1 MRAKGPGSGQMT
13 LFARLDALPAL
24 SAEER
29 LLLDSVRALAEGEI
43 APRAAAYDRSSE
55 FPWDNIRAING
66 LGLNAMFVPEAY
78 GGAGLSYAA
87 YLACVREISKACAST
102 GIIWATNFHAT
113 KPLIDFGT
121 EEQKQRLLPR
131 VAEGAI
137 GALAITEPDAGSDAT
152 HMTTRF
158 TPEGD
163 DTVAVSGGKTFISN
177 GDVADL
183 YLVFGK
189 WAGIADARQAISA
202 LIIEKGTPGLT
213 VLRKED
219 KLGHRAASTAALAF
233 EDCRVPRA
241 NLLSEPGDGLSLL
254 LAALNKSRPSVAAH
268 ALGIARAA
276 FEDAV
281 AYINERR
288 QSGRRIIEFQ
298 GIQFL
303 LADLATDLAMCEAW
317 LWHVADLIDSGLADI
332 AIEASMLK
340 MRASDL
346 AMRIATEAVQLHG
359 GYGYIKDTRVE
370 RLMRDAKIT
379 QIWEGTNQIHRQL
392 IGRSFIARR

>member
-1 MRAKGPGSGQMT
+1 MRPVFS
-13 LFARLDALPAL
+13 RLDALPPL

-29 LLLDSVRALAEGEI
+29 QLQDSVKALCRAEI
-43 APRAAAYDRSSE
+43 APRAADYDRTAE
-55 FPWDNIRAING
+55 FPWENVRAINA

-87 YLACVREISKACAST
+87 YLACVREISAACAST

-113 KPLIDFGT
+113 KPLIDFGG
-121 EEQKQRLLPR
+121 EEQKRRLLPR
-131 VAEGAI
+131 VAKGALA
-137 GALAITEPDAGSDAT
+137 ALAITEPAAGSDAT

-158 TPEGD
+158 TPKGD
-163 DTVAVSGGKTFISN
+163 DIFVSGGKTFITN
-177 GDVADL
+177 GDVANF

-189 WAGIADARQAISA
+189 WAAVDDDRKAISA
-202 LIIEKGTPGLT
+202 LIVEKGAPGLA

-219 KLGHRAASTAALAF
+219 KLGHRASSTAALAF
-233 EDCRVPRA
+233 EEMRVPRA
-241 NLLSEPGDGLSLL
+241 NLLRGPGEGLPLL

-288 QSGRRIIEFQ
+288 QSGRRIVEFQ

-303 LADLATDLAMCEAW
+303 LADLATELAMCEAW
-317 LWHVADLIDSGLADI
+317 LWHVARLIDAGESEI
-332 AIEASMLK
+332 AVEASMLK
-340 MRASDL
+340 LSASDL

-359 GYGYIKDTRVE
+359 GYGYIKEYRVE
-370 RLMRDAKIT
+370 RLFRDAKVA

-392 IGRSFIARR
+392 IGRSFIERD